1 MIWKEKAISEF
12 VERVGKPAAAIRA
25 AFRKEEVYGD
35 F

>member
-12 VERVGKPAAAIRA
+12 VERVGKQAAAIRA
-25 AFRKEEVYGD
+25 AFGKEEVYGN